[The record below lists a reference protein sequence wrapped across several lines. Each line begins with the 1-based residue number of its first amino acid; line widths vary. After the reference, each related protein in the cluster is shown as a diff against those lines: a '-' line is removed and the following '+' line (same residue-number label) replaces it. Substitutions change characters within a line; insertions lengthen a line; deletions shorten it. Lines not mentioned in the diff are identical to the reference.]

1 MKSILVPAINAGF
14 KADIILPSSKS
25 VSNRVLI
32 IRALCDENFEIH
44 HLSDADDTSV
54 LQQIIDDAS
63 DDIFCGA
70 GGTTL
75 RFFLALCAAKNRT
88 VKISGTDRLN
98 KRPLKPLI
106 DALVDLGCEFEY
118 FHQPYFPPLR
128 IVTSKLTGR
137 ELMIKADVSSQF
149 ITALMLI
156 APTIE
161 NGLTIHLDKPPVSF
175 SYIQMTASLMEYF
188 DVKVIF
194 SEDKII
200 VPPQTYTSKSFSVP
214 ADWSNAAYWF
224 GIVAINP
231 AIEVLLKN
239 TSADHLQGDVILLD
253 WMKLFG
259 VNAEVIG
266 NDLRVYNEHIS
277 VPSFLHLNLMNH
289 PDLAQPLAVV
299 AAALGVDCLLEGLST
314 LKLKETDRISA
325 VKTELEKVG
334 VSVDATDNSLH
345 VRGKINRDLL
355 SNVVFDS
362 YDDHRM
368 AMSMAMLTALNTSVT
383 INDPE
388 VVNKSYPGFFSE
400 LLKLSDSVD

>member
-1 MKSILVPAINAGF
+1 MKSLILPAIDGSIH
-14 KADIILPSSKS
+14 ADIFLPSSKS
-25 VSNRVLI
+25 VSNRVLV
-32 IRALCDENFEIH
+32 IRALCDDDFEIH
-44 HLSDADDTSV
+44 HLSNAEDTSV
-54 LQQIIDDAS
+54 LAKIIDDPS

-75 RFFLALCAAKNRT
+75 RFFLALCAAKNMS

-98 KRPLKPLI
+98 KRPLKPLL
-106 DALVDLGCEFEY
+106 DALVDLGLQFEY
-118 FHQPYFPPLR
+118 HGKPFFPPLK
-128 IVTSKLTGR
+128 IVPAKLVGR

-149 ITALMLI
+149 ISALMLI

-161 NGLTIHLDKPPVSF
+161 NGVVLHLDKPPVSF
-175 SYIQMTASLMEYF
+175 AYIQMTATLMEYF
-188 DVKVIF
+188 NVNVIF

-200 VPPQTYTSKSFSVP
+200 IPPQKYIAKPFTVP

-224 GIVAINP
+224 GVVAINP
-231 AIEVLLKN
+231 NLEVMLKN

-266 NDLRVYNEHIS
+266 DDLRVYNDHINI
-277 VPSFLHLNLMNH
+277 PSFLHLNLMNH

-299 AAALGVDCLLEGLST
+299 AAALGVDCLIEGLST
-314 LKLKETDRISA
+314 LKLKETDRITA

-334 VSVDATDNSLH
+334 VAVEATDDSMH
-345 VRGKINRDLL
+345 VTGKINRDLL
-355 SNVVFDS
+355 STVVFDT

-368 AMSMAMLTALNTSVT
+368 AMSLAMLSALNTSIT

-388 VVNKSYPGFFSE
+388 VVNKSYPGFFDE
-400 LLKLSDSVD
+400 LMKLS